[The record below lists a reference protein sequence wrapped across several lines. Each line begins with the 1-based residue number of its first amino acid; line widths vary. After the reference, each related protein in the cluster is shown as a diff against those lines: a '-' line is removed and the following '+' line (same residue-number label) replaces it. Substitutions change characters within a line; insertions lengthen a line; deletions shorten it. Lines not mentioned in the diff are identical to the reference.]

1 MSASLSLLNPVPK
14 IDYDSF
20 DKSLIEVHK
29 RIAVLKG
36 ACFGL
41 PNPKLLLS
49 PTVLREALASSEIEN
64 IVTTLASVLQAQLF
78 SEAEQS
84 PADKEVMRYN
94 RALNSGLELMKN
106 IPLGSR
112 VIKNVHDALMPNES
126 GYRRDQVYI
135 KNTATGE
142 IVYKPPGANEIED
155 LISDLEKFIHDDS
168 SNVDPIIKTI
178 MTHYQFE
185 AIHPF
190 SDGNGRTGRI
200 LMVLCLIYYELLN
213 LPVLFISGYINSH
226 KSEYYSALR
235 NVTEKADWNAY
246 INYMLTAFIE
256 QSEKSTTVL
265 LKIKDLHDNIK
276 RQIRRELPKIYSRDL
291 IDELFNRPL
300 ITPTAYS
307 AAMGVTYQTAS
318 THLKKLKNIGIMNSF
333 KAGRY
338 TVYANMALIDLL
350 SGNDQ

>member
-1 MSASLSLLNPVPK
+1 MSALLALLNPVPK
-14 IDYDSF
+14 IDYNSF
-20 DKSLIEVHK
+20 DKTLIEVHK
-29 RIAVLKG
+29 RIALLKG
-36 ACFGL
+36 ACYNL
-41 PNPKLLLS
+41 PNPRLLLS

-94 RALNSGLELMKN
+94 RALNSGMELMQN

-126 GYRRDQVYI
+126 GYRKDQVYI

-142 IVYKPPGANEIED
+142 IVYKPPSVNEIED
-155 LISDLEKFIHDDS
+155 LIADLEKFINDDS
-168 SNVDPIIKTI
+168 SSIDPILKTI

-200 LMVLCLIYYELLN
+200 LIVLCLIYYELLD

-226 KSEYYSALR
+226 KNEYYSTLR
-235 NVTEKADWNAY
+235 NVTEKEDWNAY
-246 INYMLTAFIE
+246 INYMLAAFLE
-256 QSEKSTTVL
+256 QAEKSTAVL
-265 LKIKDLHDNIK
+265 LKIKDLHDMIK
-276 RQIRRELPKIYSRDL
+276 RQIRQELPKIYSRDL
-291 IDELFNRPL
+291 VDELFNRPL
-300 ITPTAYS
+300 ITPTAY
-307 AAMGVTYQTAS
+307 AASMGVTYQTAS
-318 THLKKLKNIGIMNSF
+318 THLKNLKRIGIMKSF
-333 KAGRY
+333 KASRY
-338 TVYANMALIDLL
+338 TFYANSALIDLL